1 MNKLLSIQNDVTR
14 MANAISSAINIEVV
28 IVDNNLRIISGTG
41 RYADRVGL
49 MEENGDITTDRIY
62 ASILQS
68 GKHYI
73 CLDTSTDPL
82 YETVEGELSEIS
94 YPIIE
99 ENKTI
104 GIISLVAFNQVQHEA
119 INTRT
124 KDLLEFLENIA
135 SLIASKSIE
144 SQVNLRFEKM
154 INSMPEGLM
163 SADKNGTIISCN
175 QYGTELIG
183 ISEKDIVGTSISEL
197 FPVLDVQ
204 TELEG
209 DVITTKEINICPD
222 GKTIRIFITCLPIPP
237 IGVLYLFQDAVKA
250 TFLMQDIYID
260 TATSFNDI
268 YGNSPQIENVKKFA
282 HQIAGGSS
290 TVLITGE
297 SGTGKELFAR
307 AIHNNSDRV
316 NEPFISVN
324 CGAIPESLLESELF
338 GYEPGAFT
346 GANPKGKIGKFELAN
361 GGTIFLDEIG
371 DMPLHLQVK
380 LLRVLQSRNIERVG
394 GMESIPIDVRVIS
407 ATNKDLEAMIT
418 KNEFRE
424 DLYFRLNVIPL
435 HIPSL
440 RERAGDIELLL
451 NTALIRFRRIAGKD
465 IMGFSKDALSQLVQY
480 DWPGNVRELE
490 NTVEYAVSIETKPI
504 ISLNSLPERI
514 LKPQTS
520 RIPFH
525 EAALPQTG
533 TLKERTSEAE
543 RSIIAGTLESTG
555 SDADGKAKAAAL
567 LGISVSS
574 LYRKIREL
582 GLQ

>member
-237 IGVLYLFQDAVKA
+237 IGVCLLY
-250 TFLMQDIYID
+250 
-260 TATSFNDI
+260 
-268 YGNSPQIENVKKFA
+268 
-282 HQIAGGSS
+282 
-290 TVLITGE
+290 
-297 SGTGKELFAR
+297 
-307 AIHNNSDRV
+307 
-316 NEPFISVN
+316 
-324 CGAIPESLLESELF
+324 
-338 GYEPGAFT
+338 
-346 GANPKGKIGKFELAN
+346 
-361 GGTIFLDEIG
+361 
-371 DMPLHLQVK
+371 
-380 LLRVLQSRNIERVG
+380 
-394 GMESIPIDVRVIS
+394 
-407 ATNKDLEAMIT
+407 
-418 KNEFRE
+418 
-424 DLYFRLNVIPL
+424 
-435 HIPSL
+435 
-440 RERAGDIELLL
+440 
-451 NTALIRFRRIAGKD
+451 
-465 IMGFSKDALSQLVQY
+465 
-480 DWPGNVRELE
+480 
-490 NTVEYAVSIETKPI
+490 
-504 ISLNSLPERI
+504 
-514 LKPQTS
+514 TS
-520 RIPFH
+520 RC
-525 EAALPQTG
+525 
-533 TLKERTSEAE
+533 
-543 RSIIAGTLESTG
+543 
-555 SDADGKAKAAAL
+555 
-567 LGISVSS
+567 V
-574 LYRKIREL
+574 
-582 GLQ
+582 